1 MKKSVI
7 LVMVAAMS
15 LSMAA
20 CGNNAATSNGKENT
34 EQAAGSTQTETQE
47 LVEQTEINY
56 NGVCSECLGPNVV
69 R

>member
-7 LVMVAAMS
+7 LAMVAAMS

-20 CGNNAATSNGKENT
+20 CGNNATTNNGKENT
-34 EQAAGSTQTETQE
+34 EQASGSEQTGMQE